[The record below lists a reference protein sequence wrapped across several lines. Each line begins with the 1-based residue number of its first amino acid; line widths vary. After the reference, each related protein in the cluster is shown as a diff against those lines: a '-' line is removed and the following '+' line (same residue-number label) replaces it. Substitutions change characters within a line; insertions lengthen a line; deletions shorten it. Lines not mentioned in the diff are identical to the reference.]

1 MRTHKVG
8 VAPDGNELKYV
19 RLVLQWRDIR
29 AFHSHIVDDMCL
41 QCAGVTSPDCPSDL
55 ASDGLS
61 FESIESCAVGGDGC
75 ESISALQRAPR
86 EGFITFF

>member
-29 AFHSHIVDDMCL
+29 SHIVDDMCL

-75 ESISALQRAPR
+75 ESISALQRAGTPA
-86 EGFITFF
+86 GLITFF